1 VELSGAREAL
11 GFHALD
17 PRDVAE
23 VESAR
28 PLPPTGHR
36 ACVFNVL
43 QAVRRIFCAGQSGAA
58 GAYTVAALP
67 LHDSAVNAPPPI
79 NLLPRTSPR
88 S

>member
-1 VELSGAREAL
+1 MRLTRVMSR
-11 GFHALD
+11 
-17 PRDVAE
+17 E

-79 NLLPRTSPR
+79 NLLPRTSPQVMTLINEMR
-88 S
+88 